1 MPVKVLK
8 NDGQELRVRIIGGNH
23 TTLQMF
29 RARLNDMA
37 GVEYAN
43 YFQNHPDLD
52 DPELYVRVSKGK
64 KADKVL
70 KDVCSAISKEFSTIK
85 L

>member
-1 MPVKVLK
+1 
-8 NDGQELRVRIIGGNH
+8 
-23 TTLQMF
+23 
-29 RARLNDMA
+29 MA